1 MGISKFNMG
10 MVPGWKVHGKIRILN
25 GTARQ
30 QHFFQFFHG
39 TAHGK
44 KKRQKSRSFEIELY
58 VKCVPLENAFVIKLY
73 NQISILLKSDE
84 MVIQFEIFNI
94 KYAQV

>member
-1 MGISKFNMG
+1 MES
-10 MVPGWKVHGKIRILN
+10 
-25 GTARQ
+25 ARQ
-30 QHFFQFFHG
+30 NQNFERHG
-39 TAHGK
+39 TA

>member
-1 MGISKFNMG
+1 MES
-10 MVPGWKVHGKIRILN
+10 
-25 GTARQ
+25 ARQ
-30 QHFFQFFHG
+30 NQNFERHG
-39 TAHGK
+39 TATTFFSNFFTALRTA